1 MTTKTFD
8 TLAVFS
14 AHSGVLLGKF
24 DDMHELIE
32 FVLKRPVFTHEL
44 ASKQVWADI
53 RTALERALP
62 GMLDDYEQ
70 PPAKDDFDPEDT
82 DLFKGALAFY
92 CDRLVNLWGECTTIN
107 DENLT
112 ETDSHFADPEILSRI
127 GADHRK
133 APEPEETEARSSVS
147 LDSDTAVEL
156 ARFLR
161 QQATRN
167 LNPTVH
173 NDFHK
178 FADLID
184 PVAPVRARLRVALSD
199 TDLNDDDINA
209 INEIV
214 WSEVNS
220 LSIVRPAGSG
230 SMLIR
235 YDDLKHIFGKDRRK
249 A

>member
-53 RTALERALP
+53 RAALERALP
-62 GMLDDYEQ
+62 GMLDDYEE
-70 PPAKDDFDPEDT
+70 PPVKDDFDPEDT

-92 CDRLVNLWGECTTIN
+92 CDRLVNLWGERTTIN
-107 DENLT
+107 DESLT
-112 ETDSHFADPEILSRI
+112 ETPSHFADPEILSRI
-127 GADHRK
+127 GADRRK
-133 APEPEETEARSSVS
+133 APEPETRPSVS
-147 LDSDTAVEL
+147 LDSGTAVEL

-161 QQATRN
+161 QQAACN
-167 LNPTVH
+167 LNLTVY

-199 TDLNDDDINA
+199 TDLSDDDIDA

-230 SMLIR
+230 ASLIR
-235 YDDLKHIFGKDRRK
+235 YDDLKHIFGKDRR
-249 A
+249 